1 MASHEAPMENLHDL
15 LTAPGA
21 TTPDKPAVLELGAD
35 GHLNAVSY
43 RELTALAGC
52 YAAVLGELGLGIGD
66 RVLIRSVTSAPAV
79 ALILACSAL
88 GLLFVPV
95 SPQAPAGRLRMII
108 DAVDPALVAQARPA
122 RPETSETPAREPLRD
137 ARGEPLPEAVFD
149 GYGLSANRLPTRRSG
164 R

>member
-1 MASHEAPMENLHDL
+1 MASHDAPMENLHDL
-15 LTAPGA
+15 LTAPAA

-52 YAAVLGELGLGIGD
+52 YAAALGELGLGIGD

-108 DAVDPALVAQARPA
+108 DAAEPALVAQARPA
-122 RPETSETPAREPLRD
+122 PPETPAREPLRD

-149 GYGLSANRLPTRRSG
+149 GYGLTANRLPTRRSG
-164 R
+164 RS